1 MSCVYVGRANLILA
15 LGHNQ
20 PLRRVLLP
28 LDSVDVP
35 LWYAPRRPGER
46 SMILGGLWRWRRPGG
61 CSARTCGLPLHQD
74 GASDQRTHAAAPGD
88 APASRI
94 QLRGTK
100 HLRGSCRLGHLVTVA
115 VCLHRLPSAAVAH
128 FLWIGIPT
136 GAPSTTCLPISG
148 RRSSLM
154 RGMPLPHLLGGSASY
169 SRSGRGTPTSR
180 EVSVTGESRT
190 GRTPSTGRA

>member
-1 MSCVYVGRANLILA
+1 MSCVYVGRANFILA

-28 LDSVDVP
+28 LDCVDVS
-35 LWYAPRRPGER
+35 LWYAPRPPGER
-46 SMILGGLWRWRRPGG
+46 SMILGGLWRWRRPGH
-61 CSARTCGLPLHQD
+61 CSAGTCGLPLHRD
-74 GASDQRTHAAAPGD
+74 GAPDQRTHAAPGE

-100 HLRGSCRLGHLVTVA
+100 HLRGRCRLGSLR
-115 VCLHRLPSAAVAH
+115 HRC
-128 FLWIGIPT
+128 
-136 GAPSTTCLPISG
+136 CLPAQTVLRSGGPLSMDWYSDWRPVYHLFVNSG